1 MIMNDYVLEAS
12 CANVTK
18 MDNNMQ
24 GSVQPTVVCPSIL
37 TGYHYLTVLYVLE
50 NFRYLFPPLN

>member
-1 MIMNDYVLEAS
+1 MNDYVLEAS

-24 GSVQPTVVCPSIL
+24 GSVQPTVVPAINP
-37 TGYHYLTVLYVLE
+37 YWV
-50 NFRYLFPPLN
+50 PLLDSPVCS